1 MYFRLGSEI
10 NKRRAPRLQ
19 KVEVLIMIKLIVGKK
34 GTGKTKILINM
45 VEEAVKASNGNVVC
59 VEKVPKLTYDIPS
72 SARLMETSKDNIEGY
87 DEFYG
92 YITGILSGNFDITDL
107 FIDSTL
113 RIGGR
118 DYDKLGKFLE
128 KLNAAVADREVNVVF
143 TISAD
148 KEELPASVQAFIS

>member
-1 MYFRLGSEI
+1 
-10 NKRRAPRLQ
+10 
-19 KVEVLIMIKLIVGKK
+19 MIKLIVGKK

-45 VEEAVKASNGNVVC
+45 VEEALKATNGNVVC

-72 SARLMETSKDNIEGY
+72 SVRLMETSKDNIEGY

-118 DYDKLGKFLE
+118 DYAELGNFLE
-128 KLNAAVADREVNVVF
+128 KLNGTLADREVNVVF
-143 TISAD
+143 TVSAN
-148 KEELPASVQAFIS
+148 KEELPESVTKFVK

>member
-1 MYFRLGSEI
+1 
-10 NKRRAPRLQ
+10 
-19 KVEVLIMIKLIVGKK
+19 MIKLIVGKK

-45 VEEAVKASNGNVVC
+45 VEEALKATNGNVVC

-72 SARLMETSKDNIEGY
+72 SVRLMETSKDNIEGY

-118 DYDKLGKFLE
+118 DYAELGNFLE
-128 KLNAAVADREVNVVF
+128 KLNGTIADRDVNVVF
-143 TISAD
+143 TVSAD
-148 KEELPASVQAFIS
+148 REELPESVLNFVK

>member
-1 MYFRLGSEI
+1 
-10 NKRRAPRLQ
+10 
-19 KVEVLIMIKLIVGKK
+19 MIKLIVGKK

-45 VEEAVKASNGNVVC
+45 VEEAQKTTNGNVVC

-72 SARLMETSKDNIEGY
+72 SVRLMETSKDNIEGY

-118 DYDKLGKFLE
+118 DYAELGNFLE
-128 KLNAAVADREVNVVF
+128 KLDGTIAGRDVNVVF
-143 TISAD
+143 TVSAD
-148 KEELPASVQAFIS
+148 KEELPESVTKFVK

>member
-1 MYFRLGSEI
+1 
-10 NKRRAPRLQ
+10 
-19 KVEVLIMIKLIVGKK
+19 MIKLIVGKK

-45 VEEAVKASNGNVVC
+45 VEEAQKATNGNVVC

-72 SARLMETSKDNIEGY
+72 SVRLMETSKDNIEGY

-118 DYDKLGKFLE
+118 DYAELGNFLE
-128 KLNAAVADREVNVVF
+128 KLNNTLADREVNVVF
-143 TISAD
+143 TVSAD
-148 KEELPASVQAFIS
+148 KEELPESVTKFVK